1 MRLMVVLA
9 AVLACAA
16 SDAAPP
22 TEVSPNDPVSRLR
35 SAHTLRCHFTAAA
48 TTKWTNGQRT
58 ITSENLNVQ
67 ARANEVTYDS
77 IDLKKGTARA
87 IGNAGAADV
96 TVKVDRM
103 GALWMVETVPMG
115 YLVVTTIIPN
125 YAADSTDFIIIES
138 RHTWLPSAYALG
150 TQDSGTCS
158 VLG

>member
-1 MRLMVVLA
+1 MRPIVILV
-9 AVLACAA
+9 AVFGCAVSA
-16 SDAAPP
+16 AAPP

-35 SAHTLRCHFTAAA
+35 SAHTLRCHFTAEA
-48 TTKWTNGQRT
+48 TTKWTNGRRT
-58 ITSENLNVQ
+58 IASENLSGQ
-67 ARANEVTYDS
+67 ARANEITYDS
-77 IDLKKGTARA
+77 IDLKRGTARA

-150 TQDSGTCS
+150 TQGSGTCS